1 MGENGRDVEGG
12 DGLGVEDED
21 EYWLWSIADRLVGL
35 GALAERA
42 AGRSFPVRWF
52 VLCVL
57 RWALTY
63 GLDFVV
69 EVTSAS
75 WSRHKT
81 PFDLRCRRADALR
94 LAMVLRA
101 LGAALFTFVRRAARF
116 RALSRAVPSARS
128 LAIQCLPAVPG
139 LAVTRGALACPCPDT
154 S

>member
-1 MGENGRDVEGG
+1 MRLD
-12 DGLGVEDED
+12 DED
-21 EYWLWSIADRLVGL
+21 EYWLWSIAGRLVGL

-57 RWALTY
+57 RWALTV

-69 EVTSAS
+69 QETSAS

-81 PFDLRCRRADALR
+81 PFDFRCRRVDALR

-101 LGAALFTFVRRAARF
+101 LGAALYAFLRRTARF
-116 RALSRAVPSARS
+116 RALNGAVPSASR
-128 LAIQCLPAVPG
+128 LARQCPRGELG
-139 LAVTRGALACPCPDT
+139 LAVTRGALACPFADT